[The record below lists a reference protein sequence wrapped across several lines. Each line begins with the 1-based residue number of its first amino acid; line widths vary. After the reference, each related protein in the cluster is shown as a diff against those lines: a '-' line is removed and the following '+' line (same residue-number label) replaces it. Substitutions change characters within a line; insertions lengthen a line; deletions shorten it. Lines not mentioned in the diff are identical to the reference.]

1 MGFSQGLSGLSAAA
15 KALDVV
21 GNNIAN
27 SQTVGFKAGS
37 VSFAD
42 IFAGSNGMG
51 VQIASV
57 DQKFSNGVLAGGSSP
72 LDMGINGNGFFRM
85 VDSAGSVFYGRNGQF
100 KEDENGYI
108 VNRTNG
114 LFLSGYQATDGVIN
128 PGAPVG
134 PIRIPKEDVPPEAT
148 TKGSMSGNLN
158 SGHDPLDPTKFDPE
172 KGDTYSYFSE
182 MRATDSL
189 GNEHTIKVYF
199 VKTGD
204 NQWTAFAQDGTAPE
218 MDGTDPKFTEIPLAY
233 TDDGKLTSSGIGT
246 VKGVSWNGGAP
257 IEMELDL
264 SKMTQYASDDV
275 AKSEANGQKLGKF
288 NSYEVSESGEITAI
302 YNNGQRKIV
311 AQVVL
316 ADFANPGGLEQQGNN
331 LWAES
336 VQSGTPFIGISGSG
350 SFGDIAGGMVE
361 QSNVELGDEMV
372 NMIVYQR
379 NYQSNSQ
386 TIKTQSEVLQT
397 LVNLR

>member
-114 LFLSGYQATDGVIN
+114 LFLSGYQATDG
-128 PGAPVG
+128 PSTPARRWGLSAFQKRMCRRRPPRKAP
-134 PIRIPKEDVPPEAT
+134 
-148 TKGSMSGNLN
+148 
-158 SGHDPLDPTKFDPE
+158 
-172 KGDTYSYFSE
+172 
-182 MRATDSL
+182 
-189 GNEHTIKVYF
+189 
-199 VKTGD
+199 
-204 NQWTAFAQDGTAPE
+204 
-218 MDGTDPKFTEIPLAY
+218 
-233 TDDGKLTSSGIGT
+233 
-246 VKGVSWNGGAP
+246 
-257 IEMELDL
+257 
-264 SKMTQYASDDV
+264 
-275 AKSEANGQKLGKF
+275 
-288 NSYEVSESGEITAI
+288 
-302 YNNGQRKIV
+302 
-311 AQVVL
+311 
-316 ADFANPGGLEQQGNN
+316 
-331 LWAES
+331 
-336 VQSGTPFIGISGSG
+336 
-350 SFGDIAGGMVE
+350 
-361 QSNVELGDEMV
+361 
-372 NMIVYQR
+372 
-379 NYQSNSQ
+379 
-386 TIKTQSEVLQT
+386 
-397 LVNLR
+397 